1 MSSSRRSKWIYYLL
15 TSEVVCA
22 RYRKDKIAD
31 VTRFPC
37 QPGQCAHARH
47 VAGQHWPRHGVS
59 AAHARDPAES
69 MCQAPAGVSGRSAG
83 RAREHAGE
91 PPAGTH
97 VSKGVAR
104 AVAARLRGGGG
115 GWTSSG
121 RVAGTGRSPDVGWPV
136 RPLSHRFLLQTIRFR
151 HLATVSP
158 PVRAPRVRFFL
169 PQPQASSKARYKSQ
183 VAHGENKNEGEK
195 HLSLAYK
202 YEGRR

>member
-1 MSSSRRSKWIYYLL
+1 VMSSSRRSKWIYYLL

-47 VAGQHWPRHGVS
+47 VVGQHWPRHGVS

-104 AVAARLRGGGG
+104 AVAARLLGGVGPHRDVWQALGG
-115 GWTSSG
+115 RPTS
-121 RVAGTGRSPDVGWPV
+121 VGQSALFPTDFCS
-136 RPLSHRFLLQTIRFR
+136 RPS
-151 HLATVSP
+151 VSDT
-158 PVRAPRVRFFL
+158 
-169 PQPQASSKARYKSQ
+169 
-183 VAHGENKNEGEK
+183 
-195 HLSLAYK
+195 
-202 YEGRR
+202 